1 MASNRCF
8 DTFTP
13 NTSASD
19 YVNTTRQ
26 KTLFNDVNNNVNRFS
41 TANPKKTN
49 GSTYN
54 NNFSVRNTNNVVGIQ
69 GCLSSAKDYKLLLDI
84 TKGESIISNQN
95 VSCVPNTGDNKMIA
109 PVFDSWSGNLY
120 SVNYLKNG
128 VDDSILEYDETND
141 IYRVDPF
148 NYLFY
153 DGCAFNVDFNNAYDA
168 NPLTDVI
175 GYPPEW
181 FNVVDINFK
190 NTNYYIEANRAQ
202 KLHGFNYPAKV
213 VFGNTNEIN
222 SCNNTNCSTT
232 SS

>member
-41 TANPKKTN
+41 TANPKKRN

-54 NNFSVRNTNNVVGIQ
+54 NNFSVRETNNVSGIQ

-84 TKGESIISNQN
+84 TKGESIIANQN
-95 VSCVPNTGDNKMIA
+95 ISCVPNTGDNKMDA
-109 PVFDSWSGNLY
+109 PIFDSWSGNLY
-120 SVNYLKNG
+120 SVNYLENG
-128 VDDSILEYDETND
+128 VDTILGYDQANCV
-141 IYRVDPF
+141 YYVDPL

-153 DGCAFNVDFNNAYDA
+153 DGCAFNVDFDNAYDA
-168 NPLTDVI
+168 NPLTDI
-175 GYPPEW
+175 TGYPPEW
-181 FNVVDINFK
+181 FNVVDISFK

-213 VFGNTNEIN
+213 VFGNINEIN
-222 SCNNTNCSTT
+222 SCNDTNCSAT
-232 SS
+232 SG